1 MIVRIREQWG
11 VCIIVLIAYIFSGCS
26 SYQSI
31 RQAPLSTNPIAQQN
45 KRINDGI
52 ESMVFPITT
61 QSLQTQIFDND
72 LIGKG
77 YLPVQISILN
87 KKDCNV
93 TFNKGGVV
101 LLTPEDLV
109 IPRTPNLKT
118 AMETDKSVGRTVAW
132 TVGFGVFG
140 LIPSAMNVSK
150 TNKRIQA
157 DYVGKAPIEG
167 KLVSGG
173 LVDGILFFKL
183 PEEKI
188 ETLNGYK
195 MNIVLR
201 DELKNEDINIVHPLY
216 GDIEYKGKEEEGEGE
231 GGRRGRRGR
240 GRR

>member
-1 MIVRIREQWG
+1 MKVRNKQKTI
-11 VCIIVLIAYIFSGCS
+11 CIIVLISYLFSGCA

-61 QSLQTQIFDND
+61 QSMQTQIFDND
-72 LIGKG
+72 LIEKG

-93 TFNKGGVV
+93 TFNKDGIV
-101 LLTPEDLV
+101 LLTPEEIV
-109 IPRTPNLKT
+109 IPRTSNLKV
-118 AMETDKSVGRTVAW
+118 AMDTDKSIGRTVGW
-132 TVGFGVFG
+132 TVGLGVFG

-157 DYVGKAPIEG
+157 DYVAKAPIEG
-167 KLVSGG
+167 NLVPGG

-183 PEEKI
+183 PEEEVK
-188 ETLNGYK
+188 TLNDYK
-195 MNIVLR
+195 VNIVLR
-201 DELKNEDINIVHPLY
+201 DELKNEEIIITHTLY
-216 GDIEYKGKEEEGEGE
+216 GDIEYKGEEEDAEKEEDL
-231 GGRRGRRGR
+231 
-240 GRR
+240 